1 MMTKLMVSAKL
12 SRGPEWLGLIYP
24 KLMFVTAIYV
34 PPFLPRDDV
43 CSLFPSP
50 VSFPKA
56 PGPSYEMLF
65 SVFLVAMTG
74 SVLAQNYVELFAP
87 KYPVVAYAAGMVCF
101 LLTTLPRVRLISQ

>member
-1 MMTKLMVSAKL
+1 MVSAKL

-24 KLMFVTAIYV
+24 KLMSVTAIYV

-56 PGPSYEMLF
+56 LGPSYEMLF
-65 SVFLVAMTG
+65 PVLLVAMTG
-74 SVLAQNYVELFAP
+74 SVLAQNSAELFAP
-87 KYPVVAYAAGMVCF
+87 KYPVVAYAAGSVC
-101 LLTTLPRVRLISQ
+101 LLVPTLCRVWLISK